1 MGNTTSALTL
11 SPELVKEI
19 FSTVKGHSSLARLCG
34 AEPIPFKG
42 MDVMTFSMG
51 NEAELVGEG
60 GSKSPGDA
68 GFGTVTIK
76 PFKLVYQH
84 RLTDEFVKMS
94 DQERIPYL
102 EAFGAGFATK
112 IARGVDIC
120 GFHGVNP
127 RTKAMADSIKAKC
140 LDGVVTNLV
149 GYTKATPDDNL
160 DAAIALLNAA
170 ERDMTGMAIAPA
182 FGADMAKVKVNGV
195 VQYPEFRFGG
205 KPESFAGNAL
215 DMNTTV
221 AFGDLQN
228 DKAIIGDFQNAFR
241 WGYCEN
247 IPLEIIQYGDPDG
260 QGDLKRKNQVMLR
273 AEAYIGFGV
282 IDPASFAIIRDL
294 LPLTVESAA
303 GTNAGDTAITVTEDK
318 DTGDIYK
325 YKVANAAEAVVYG
338 QDVSGW
344 TTWDGEADITAATG
358 KVLTLVEASSTGK
371 ALKAGTVTV
380 TAHA

>member
-19 FSTVKGHSSLARLCG
+19 FSTVKGHSSLAKLCG
-34 AEPIPFKG
+34 AEPVPFKG

-94 DQERIPYL
+94 DQEQIPYL
-102 EAFGAGFATK
+102 EAFGAGFAAK
-112 IARGVDIC
+112 IARAVDIC

-127 RTKAMADSIKAKC
+127 RTKAAADSIKAKC
-140 LDGVVTNLV
+140 LDAVVTNLV
-149 GYTKATPDDNL
+149 GYTKAAPDDNL
-160 DAAIALLNAA
+160 DAAIALINAA
-170 ERDMTGMAIAPA
+170 EREFSGMALAPA
-182 FGADMAKVKVNGV
+182 FGSDMAKVKVNGV

-205 KPESFAGNAL
+205 CPANFAGSTL

-228 DKAIIGDFQNAFR
+228 DKAIIGDFANAFR

-247 IPLEIIQYGDPDG
+247 IPMEIIQYGDPDG
-260 QGDLKRKNQVMLR
+260 QGDLKRKNQVVLR

-282 IDPASFAIIRDL
+282 IDPASFAIIRDVL
-294 LPLTVESAA
+294 GLTVESEA

-318 DTGDIYK
+318 DTGNIYK

-358 KVLTLVEASSTGK
+358 KVLTLVEASAAGK
-371 ALKAGTVTV
+371 ALKSGTVTV